1 MHLHPKLLPEKL
13 PHIPLF
19 RIFYSTT
26 FTVLTLLL
34 LAALLITPGDHILQ
48 SFRAGQVYHIFIISG
63 FYLLTLIVSVLIYG
77 GRLYATRSAL
87 AGIPREWSGAEG
99 KGVGVRLGKVGRVVQ
114 RGVERSAWV
123 AYESTPRDLKGDG
136 RDGRGAAERLGVG
149 LGLVQRRS
157 GESDHSVKPA
167 WGMISHPGWS
177 SSSSTD
183 LPNLHYE
190 PVILELPHLIEAKAA
205 SLAPPDPL
213 YEPPSDGE
221 AEEPPLPDPLVISL
235 LQRPASM
242 GLRDYIA
249 HLTTL
254 NMITPAS
261 LGAEFLTIYEQA
273 RFSGEELNELEF
285 RGLMSVFAEI
295 LRNMTPLS
303 PSIVEELHAEADYES
318 SSEGPVAA
326 EDGADGRSVMTNE
339 TVEHTPNPD
348 VWSSARPDVW
358 TSSSSSFSSSSAS
371 TSNKSSNDD
380 GTVHTAP
387 SRPGGVLA
395 RDDSRATRAS
405 ARRGVHTPSI
415 ASLRMVRRTSGST
428 WSGGSSSAAGSVI
441 RLAEARTELDLP
453 FEFIGGER

>member
-167 WGMISHPGWS
+167 WGTISHPGWS
-177 SSSSTD
+177 SPSSTD

-213 YEPPSDGE
+213 YEPPPASE

-235 LQRPASM
+235 LQRRASM

-339 TVEHTPNPD
+339 TIEHTPNPD